1 MKPHPGSRSPRPLAA
16 AFLVSLRLIA
26 EGVSCLP
33 NSDMI
38 AGVMSQKDLAEPV
51 TPLFDRIAPGY
62 DGAALRFYPFCADR
76 MIIRL
81 NPARGSK
88 ILDVATGTG
97 AVALA
102 AVQAIGDGGRVTAI
116 DLAEGMLDRLQE
128 KIVKFGIQNIDLH
141 VMDGISLDFRR
152 DYFDYVVCSFG
163 ITCLSDMSA
172 GLKEWTRVTK
182 PGGCVMFSV
191 FGLQAFQPMMK
202 LLVERLAHYD
212 IVLPDGDAAGSAT
225 RLADAAHCR
234 DLLQGAGLEDIA
246 VITEQFGYHL
256 KDETQWWDVVWNSTM
271 REWIEKIPSQRSE
284 LFRREHLDDVR
295 SLVKKDGLWL
305 DVQTHLA
312 TGKKPQPS

>member
-1 MKPHPGSRSPRPLAA
+1 
-16 AFLVSLRLIA
+16 
-26 EGVSCLP
+26 
-33 NSDMI
+33 MI

-51 TPLFDRIAPGY
+51 TPVFDRIAPGY

-141 VMDGISLDFRR
+141 VMDGTSLDFRR
-152 DYFDYVVCSFG
+152 DYFNYVVCSFG

-182 PGGCVMFSV
+182 PGGYVMFSV

-305 DVQTHLA
+305 DAQTHLA